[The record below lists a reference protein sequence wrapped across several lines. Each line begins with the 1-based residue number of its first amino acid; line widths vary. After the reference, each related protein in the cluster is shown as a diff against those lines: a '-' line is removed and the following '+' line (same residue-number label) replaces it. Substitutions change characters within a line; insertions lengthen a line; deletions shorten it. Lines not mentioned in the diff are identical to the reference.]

1 MIRQAAQWVLE
12 GASLAQVAKR
22 LNDQG
27 ILSPS
32 EQKTADGQSF
42 FFRVSVLWS
51 GTVERAVAAADV
63 AFAGLWRG
71 AVLAGTV
78 IERGAGRAFAALPQ
92 GLAAEGRRRAP
103 FAGRAFVLR
112 TLWPS
117 GEYQNSQAGRNHLS
131 LWALR
136 RGQRRGMCAAF
147 VAVGGG
153 GRLFTGSLAGLPTDE
168 GNGDDQKSVDFVTF
182 FSLAHRKQLPGGVC
196 KGGGP
201 LSRRKRME
209 LNEERRRKRMGRLRV
224 CCYLRRSVE
233 EAGGLLGQR
242 AYLEQVM
249 KEHPLWEVVGWF
261 VDDGASGYGFGRP
274 GFLALEQ
281 RVEEKGTE
289 VVLVKDFSRL
299 GRNYK
304 EVGALLKRW
313 EKQGIRLLAPADGVD
328 TAESRWK
335 EQFLALA
342 LKTMGDE
349 CYLWDISQKEKAAR
363 RAMKSSW

>member
-1 MIRQAAQWVLE
+1 
-12 GASLAQVAKR
+12 
-22 LNDQG
+22 
-27 ILSPS
+27 
-32 EQKTADGQSF
+32 
-42 FFRVSVLWS
+42 
-51 GTVERAVAAADV
+51 
-63 AFAGLWRG
+63 
-71 AVLAGTV
+71 
-78 IERGAGRAFAALPQ
+78 
-92 GLAAEGRRRAP
+92 
-103 FAGRAFVLR
+103 
-112 TLWPS
+112 
-117 GEYQNSQAGRNHLS
+117 
-131 LWALR
+131 
-136 RGQRRGMCAAF
+136 
-147 VAVGGG
+147 
-153 GRLFTGSLAGLPTDE
+153 
-168 GNGDDQKSVDFVTF
+168 
-182 FSLAHRKQLPGGVC
+182 
-196 KGGGP
+196 
-201 LSRRKRME
+201 
-209 LNEERRRKRMGRLRV
+209 MGRLRV

-233 EAGGLLGQR
+233 EADGLLGQR
-242 AYLEQVM
+242 AYLEQVV

-363 RAMKSSW
+363 RAMMLRGQFAGGHPPYGFRKKEKQLVKEEKEWAVVQQIFFWHQKGYGKAAIARRLNILGVPAPGKKGWKRQTVRYLLQNEIYQGVLVQGKRQRLEPKGRRHWTKAEQWICTKWQKEGEEDAVCSRVLPDFGGEGRQCGKPEDVGGRSGEKG